1 MLPQQDK
8 EDVMQQITL
17 TVPASRSLNGRAL
30 AGVVGSGD
38 MEVLFVA
45 GPGTTLGVTITTSVD
60 NSERRWQAL
69 FDRLAEFGVL
79 AAGQMTIHD
88 FAATPGVARIRI
100 EQVFEEVAG
109 A

>member
-1 MLPQQDK
+1 
-8 EDVMQQITL
+8 MQQISL
-17 TVPASRSLNGRAL
+17 RFPATRQMRGRAL

-38 MEVLFVA
+38 MEVLFTAAA
-45 GPGTTLGVTITTSVD
+45 GDTLSVTITTSVD

-69 FDRLAEFGVL
+69 FTRLAEFGVL

-100 EQVFEEVAG
+100 EQACEEVYG
-109 A
+109 DE